1 MTKNSKVILSI
12 TSIIIGWLLCGFGF
26 TTTIGRPLSTICF
39 LTGIGLS
46 LGGLLFL
53 IVTLN
58 RK

>member
-26 TTTIGRPLSTICF
+26 TTTIGHPLSTICF

-46 LGGLLFL
+46 LGGLIFL

>member
-12 TSIIIGWLLCGFGF
+12 SSVIVGWLLCGFGF
-26 TTTIGRPLSTICF
+26 TTTIGHPLSTICF

-46 LGGLLFL
+46 LGGLVFL
-53 IVTLN
+53 IVNLK

>member
-12 TSIIIGWLLCGFGF
+12 TSIIVGWLMCGFGF
-26 TTTIGRPLSTICF
+26 TTTIGHPLSTICL

-46 LGGLLFL
+46 ISGIIFL
-53 IVTLN
+53 NKILN